1 MSFAVGEAQ
10 VAPAAEPLSA
20 RFELLPGSHIGSGT
34 WFNLRVVFSEPVTLG
49 EAAFAAH
56 ALILGNAT
64 VKEAS
69 RVEDAPGVWLA
80 KIAPASD
87 AQVTVALAAG
97 RACGE
102 EGALCTADGRALE
115 SAPRASVAGP
125 AVLTGFEL
133 VDTAPDGE
141 TVTLSAGATVRLAAP
156 AEERYGLLATVA
168 SGDVKSVELALRGP
182 GPNDSASRTEN
193 YGPWSLTGDTDGKAH
208 GRALPVGSYTLVATA
223 YAQKDLGG
231 AVLDTLSVAF
241 TVAAASDTVVVPDT
255 DAAVLTGFDLVDTTS
270 KAKLATLSDGSTV
283 ELADPSAER
292 YGIVATVAGGDVKS
306 VTLSLSGPKSVSP
319 RVEGVAPWSLYGDD
333 MQHPYGQD
341 LPAGSYTLSATAHS
355 GPKGAGAVLGTLS
368 VRFTVQGPPALSV
381 ADAAAN
387 ESDGSIAFAVTLDRA
402 APGTVTVAYETRDGS
417 AKGGQDYTATTGT
430 LSFAGGRDGRR
441 RSASRCSPMRSTTA
455 GRPSSSC
462 CRTRWG
468 R

>member
-1 MSFAVGEAQ
+1 M
-10 VAPAAEPLSA
+10 
-20 RFELLPGSHIGSGT
+20 
-34 WFNLRVVFSEPVTLG
+34 TL
-49 EAAFAAH
+49 
-56 ALILGNAT
+56 T
-64 VKEAS
+64 
-69 RVEDAPGVWLA
+69 
-80 KIAPASD
+80 
-87 AQVTVALAAG
+87 
-97 RACGE
+97 
-102 EGALCTADGRALE
+102 
-115 SAPRASVAGP
+115 
-125 AVLTGFEL
+125 
-133 VDTAPDGE
+133 
-141 TVTLSAGATVRLAAP
+141 AGATVRLAAP

-182 GPNDSASRTEN
+182 GPNDSATRTEN

-241 TVAAASDTVVVPDT
+241 TVAAASDTVVVPNT

-283 ELADPSAER
+283 ELADPAAER

-306 VTLSLSGPKSVSP
+306 VTLSLTGAKSVSP

-355 GPKGAGAVLGTLS
+355 ETGGAGAVLGTLS

-387 ESDGSIAFAVTLDRA
+387 ESDG
-402 APGTVTVAYETRDGS
+402 
-417 AKGGQDYTATTGT
+417 
-430 LSFAGGRDGRR
+430 
-441 RSASRCSPMRSTTA
+441 ASRSRDARPGGA
-455 GRPSSSC
+455 GHGDGGVRDPGRERERRP
-462 CRTRWG
+462 
-468 R
+468 